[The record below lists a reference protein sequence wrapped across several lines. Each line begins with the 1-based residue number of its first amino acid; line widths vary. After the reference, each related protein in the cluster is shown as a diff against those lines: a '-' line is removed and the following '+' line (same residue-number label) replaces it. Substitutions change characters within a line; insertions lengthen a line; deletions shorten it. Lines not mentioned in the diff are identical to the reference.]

1 MVISIPLS
9 IYCSASIL
17 YMKGLYTLLCFEDMK
32 LQKFR
37 WSKVYEST
45 EEELVEFL
53 AARNLSSAHWAAEA
67 FNTSDQRTLETPT
80 TLWCAEG
87 SFTIRSGGMNF
98 SMQPGDALP
107 IPADVSFETTAGIS
121 GCICY
126 ETPTKQN

>member
-1 MVISIPLS
+1 
-9 IYCSASIL
+9 
-17 YMKGLYTLLCFEDMK
+17 MK

-53 AARNLSSAHWAAEA
+53 ESRNLSFTHWAAEG
-67 FNTSDQRTLETPT
+67 FTEPT
-80 TLWCAEG
+80 THSFEQDGTIWCAEG
-87 SFTIRSGGMNF
+87 SFTARADGQSF

-107 IPADVSFETTAGIS
+107 VPAGVTFEVAPGIS

-126 ETPTKQN
+126 ETTTKSL

>member
-1 MVISIPLS
+1 
-9 IYCSASIL
+9 
-17 YMKGLYTLLCFEDMK
+17 MK

-53 AARNLSSAHWAAEA
+53 ESRNLSFTHWAAETFA
-67 FNTSDQRTLETPT
+67 DPITRRFDQDGTV
-80 TLWCAEG
+80 WCAEG
-87 SFTIRSGGMNF
+87 SFALSVDGKSF

-107 IPADVSFETTAGIS
+107 VPAGITFEVKPGIS

-126 ETPTKQN
+126 ETTTKSA